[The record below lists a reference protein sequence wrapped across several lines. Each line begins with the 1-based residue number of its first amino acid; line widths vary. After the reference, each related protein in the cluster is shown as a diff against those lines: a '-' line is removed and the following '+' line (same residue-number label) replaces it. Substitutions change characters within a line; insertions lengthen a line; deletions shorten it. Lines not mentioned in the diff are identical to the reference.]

1 MKKIF
6 SLGLIL
12 MLCCSLTACGLSE
25 EKIEQCKEYEE
36 LLDVRTQNVDE
47 VYNEIYKRAITNDD
61 MGYGKIKPVITIG
74 ENAVI
79 NYENDLNE
87 VSMDDLKKYH
97 DYLVEYRGTT
107 QEEED
112 NNFIIIK
119 SKYMRNMLTL
129 SYASEILS
137 LYNDEELSKDDI
149 EIVKK
154 IDEVRNMPVNE
165 YLSEGG
171 ELDKIRTSVYERV
184 GIDYDEYVDLVRKAS
199 DIYYEQENDE
209 EY

>member
-6 SLGLIL
+6 SFGLVLIL
-12 MLCCSLTACGLSE
+12 CGSLTACGMSE
-25 EKIEQCKEYEE
+25 EKIEQCREYEE
-36 LLDVRTQNVDE
+36 LLNVTTQNIDE
-47 VYNEIYKRAITNDD
+47 AYTDIFERAITNDD
-61 MGYGKIKPVITIG
+61 MGYGEIKPVITIG
-74 ENAVI
+74 EDTVTNHA
-79 NYENDLNE
+79 NDLNE

-97 DYLVEYRGTT
+97 EYLVDYRGTT

-112 NNFIIIK
+112 NNFIITK

-137 LYNDEELSKDDI
+137 LYNSEELSKDDI

-171 ELDKIRTSVYERV
+171 ELDKIRTSVYERA
-184 GIDYDEYVDLVRKAS
+184 GIDYDEYVDLVIKAS
-199 DIYYEQENDE
+199 DIYDEQEDE